1 MLLQKFM
8 LFLCILLL
16 HLRIPLLWH
25 QQMLILLYIC
35 ADCSCTG
42 VTAVA
47 AVDAAFV
54 PAEAYFVVAHENIA
68 VAPENTVVA
77 LAPAY
82 IASAPENIAVTPA
95 NTAVTVPYIIKIIIL
110 VAPPA
115 EVVAPTGNV
124 FATDLYGTSTLLWL
138 LCATDDRTGDLVTS
152 HTYSCGIFL
161 LLNAP
166 GLFRIMCLILILI
179 QFV

>member
-1 MLLQKFM
+1 
-8 LFLCILLL
+8 
-16 HLRIPLLWH
+16 
-25 QQMLILLYIC
+25 MLILLYIC

-95 NTAVTVPYIIKIIIL
+95 NTAVTVHNQNNNFGLHHRRKLLPQLGMFLQRIYTAS
-110 VAPPA
+110 VHSC
-115 EVVAPTGNV
+115 GC
-124 FATDLYGTSTLLWL
+124 FAQLTTERETLL
-138 LCATDDRTGDLVTS
+138 R
-152 HTYSCGIFL
+152 HT
-161 LLNAP
+161 
-166 GLFRIMCLILILI
+166 RIVVVY
-179 QFV
+179 FYY

>member
-1 MLLQKFM
+1 MRLLLLQKFM
-8 LFLCILLL
+8 LFLRILLL

-110 VAPPA
+110 GCTTGRSCCPNWECFCNGFIRHQYTP
-115 EVVAPTGNV
+115 VVALRN
-124 FATDLYGTSTLLWL
+124 
-138 LCATDDRTGDLVTS
+138 
-152 HTYSCGIFL
+152 
-161 LLNAP
+161 
-166 GLFRIMCLILILI
+166 
-179 QFV
+179 